1 MLFNQQGPAE
11 TSVYMVAGYTVIFG
25 FMLLYL
31 VSLIVRRRRL
41 AQDLAALEAMEESG
55 AQSNSVV

>member
-25 FMLLYL
+25 VMLLYL
-31 VSLIVRRRRL
+31 VSLVVRRRRL
-41 AQDLAALEAMEESG
+41 AQDLVALEAMEESG
-55 AQSNSVV
+55 TQSSSVV

>member
-1 MLFNQQGPAE
+1 MLFLQQGPAE

-25 FMLLYL
+25 VMLLYL
-31 VSLIVRRRRL
+31 VSLVVRRRRL

-55 AQSNSVV
+55 AESSSLV

>member
-31 VSLIVRRRRL
+31 VSLIVRRRRM
-41 AQDLAALEAMEESG
+41 ARDLAALEAMEESG

>member
-1 MLFNQQGPAE
+1 VEDLKMLFNQQGPAE

-25 FMLLYL
+25 VMLLYL
-31 VSLIVRRRRL
+31 VSLVVRRRRL

-55 AQSNSVV
+55 A